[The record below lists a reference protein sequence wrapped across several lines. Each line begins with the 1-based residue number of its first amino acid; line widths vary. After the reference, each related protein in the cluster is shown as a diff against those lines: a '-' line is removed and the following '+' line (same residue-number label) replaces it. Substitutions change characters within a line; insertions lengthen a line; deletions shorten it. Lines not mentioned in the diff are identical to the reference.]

1 MAVVFTEAGEV
12 TLNGNLLIGMYAH
25 CKNSSD
31 VSEQILKDFYKKHPS
46 IHPDKR
52 QLMQCATYGNLTF
65 MSYLYGISGTFHPK
79 NTPLITLRG
88 CRFIAEH
95 LTECMMNEQYFIN
108 YDCNPDEVS
117 AKNFVEVHRAHVFD
131 VISGT
136 DRILCDRFNADKS
149 RSDVSKVSRRA
160 IAHALNLPPYD
171 AIPGSDYAAQTRP
184 IYRGVPYNGGSLS
197 SVIRM
202 ADAAEAS
209 VSSASVLG
217 NGGGSASSAST
228 ASTNVDGGIS
238 ASAASVGG
246 NGGDLASVGCD
257 SVSSASTDVDGGIS
271 ASAASVGGD
280 SASTASADVDGVI
293 SASTASVGGDS
304 GSPALAGGDGGSS
317 ASAAS
322 VGGDSGSSASA
333 GVDGGSFASTAST
346 GGDSGSSASA
356 GVDGGS
362 FASTASMGGDSGS
375 SASTASAGADG
386 SKGAGFDITF
396 PPGLIRR
403 LVPVPVRVVVHGI
416 GELTPHPEFI
426 VTPLGE
432 VLFQA
437 QLMLAAAIGCSAR
450 EAAEKLR
457 DIAKKE
463 QRLRHDDRD
472 LRILSNEV
480 SFICIF

>member
-1 MAVVFTEAGEV
+1 
-12 TLNGNLLIGMYAH
+12 MYAH

-31 VSEQILKDFYKKHPS
+31 VCEQILKDFYKKHPS

-228 ASTNVDGGIS
+228 ASVGGDGGSS

-304 GSPALAGGDGGSS
+304 GSPALAGGDGCISASAASAGGDSGSAASVGGDGGRS
-317 ASAAS
+317 ASTASAGGDGGISVSAAS
-322 VGGDSGSSASA
+322 VGGDSGSPTS
-333 GVDGGSFASTAST
+333 V
-346 GGDSGSSASA
+346 GGDSGSS
-356 GVDGGS
+356 
-362 FASTASMGGDSGS
+362 STASA
-375 SASTASAGADG
+375 ASTASAGG
-386 SKGAGFDITF
+386 SRPASNGGSVGGSEITIVF
-396 PPGLIRR
+396 PPCRIA
-403 LVPVPVRVVVHGI
+403 PFDPIQVRAPGHEMQI
-416 GELTPHPEFI
+416 F
-426 VTPLGE
+426 VTPSPNYD
-432 VLFQA
+432 VLYRAPQFIGW
-437 QLMLAAAIGCSAR
+437 MTGCSVNESRA
-450 EAAEKLR
+450 KLQDLVR
-457 DIAKKE
+457 KE
-463 QRLRHDDRD
+463 IRLNHGDRGI
-472 LRILSNEV
+472 RTFSNEV
-480 SFICIF
+480 ISQLEMPALC